1 MHPKGILVPSED
13 GESMDMTVSVLWFS
27 LLSHNFLAFRF
38 VFPGLSVS
46 SFSFFF
52 RAFPIFWNLF
62 ISLI

>member
-27 LLSHNFLAFRF
+27 LLSHNFLAFSF

-46 SFSFFF
+46 SFSLFF
-52 RAFPIFWNLF
+52 RYFSNILESFLF
-62 ISLI
+62 L